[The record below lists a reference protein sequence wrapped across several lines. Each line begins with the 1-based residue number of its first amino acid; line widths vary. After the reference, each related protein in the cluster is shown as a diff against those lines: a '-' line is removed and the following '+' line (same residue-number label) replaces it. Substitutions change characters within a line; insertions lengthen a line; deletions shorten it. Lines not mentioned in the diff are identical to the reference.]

1 LPWRFLLVMGG
12 NLIIEFVPY
21 DLFCSK
27 IAANTIYETM

>member
-1 LPWRFLLVMGG
+1 MGG
-12 NLIIEFVPY
+12 NLIIEFVPAY